1 MGYVTRQACRAAA
14 TGALI
19 SILSVPQAGFAQA
32 ADHIVSSS
40 ELQSTAA
47 NAAQQRQQN
56 VEALDRF
63 FSSNEARQALRS
75 SHIDPQQVKSAIPSL
90 NDEELAQLSA
100 RANNA
105 QQQFAAGTMN
115 DHDLLL
121 ILVVVAILILVIVAV
136 H

>member
-1 MGYVTRQACRAAA
+1 MRFVTRQACRAAA

-19 SILSVPQAGFAQA
+19 SVLSVPQAGLAQA
-32 ADHIVSSS
+32 ADHIVSPG
-40 ELQSTAA
+40 EMQNTAVH
-47 NAAQQRQQN
+47 AAQQRQQN
-56 VEALDRF
+56 VETLDRF
-63 FSSNEARQALRS
+63 FSSNEARQALRP
-75 SHIDPQQVKSAIPSL
+75 SHIDPQQVRSAIPSL
-90 NDEELAQLSA
+90 NDAELAQLSA
-100 RANNA
+100 RANKA